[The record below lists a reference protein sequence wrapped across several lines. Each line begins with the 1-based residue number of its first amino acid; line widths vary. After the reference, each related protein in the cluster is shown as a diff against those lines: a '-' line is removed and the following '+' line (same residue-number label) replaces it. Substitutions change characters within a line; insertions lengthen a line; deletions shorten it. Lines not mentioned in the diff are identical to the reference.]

1 MNKGNPMKKDRHTS
15 SRLLALL
22 LCLPIALCAAFSM
35 MAMAQGEIIDIETY
49 NGVVILEDPALI
61 GDVEDGETTIEPT
74 TIPTEAPSV
83 EPTQAPSIE
92 PTQEPTQAPTDPPVV
107 NASYEIIMDAPSGW
121 YLNRAA
127 MEVTTREVNL
137 EYWTL
142 IQASMCNALALLVDR
157 GDSSRLPETL
167 AAVEA
172 AQSGYEQLGDASRA
186 QQYRSVADQL
196 RARMR

>member
-1 MNKGNPMKKDRHTS
+1 MNKGKPMKKDRHTS

-35 MAMAQGEIIDIETY
+35 MAMAQGEIIDVETY

-83 EPTQAPSIE
+83 EPTQEPTQAPSTE

-107 NASYEIIMDAPSGW
+107 NASYEIIIDAPSGW

-127 MEVTTREVNL
+127 MEVTVKDTGKTG
-137 EYWTL
+137 WTCWTT
-142 IQASMCNALALLVDR
+142 A
-157 GDSSRLPETL
+157 P
-167 AAVEA
+167 
-172 AQSGYEQLGDASRA
+172 
-186 QQYRSVADQL
+186 
-196 RARMR
+196 